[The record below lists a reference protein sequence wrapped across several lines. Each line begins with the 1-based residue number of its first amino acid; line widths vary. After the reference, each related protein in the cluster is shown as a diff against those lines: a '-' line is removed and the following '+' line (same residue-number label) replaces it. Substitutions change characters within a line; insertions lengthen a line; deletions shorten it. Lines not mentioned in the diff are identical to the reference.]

1 MLICGCLAYHYFLQK
16 VGRRSIIIYA
26 VAKSICD
33 GGFCIQ
39 ALLAKTRAFPRKRLM
54 KAKFQRI
61 LVIPIKIFWRRIAL
75 DLLRQKNSKEISG
88 PKFWCSKIQRNSKQ
102 KKTWLVNLM
111 LSESIFLSDCRRLE

>member
-33 GGFCIQ
+33 GGFCGEDSFF
-39 ALLAKTRAFPRKRLM
+39 FPRKRLM